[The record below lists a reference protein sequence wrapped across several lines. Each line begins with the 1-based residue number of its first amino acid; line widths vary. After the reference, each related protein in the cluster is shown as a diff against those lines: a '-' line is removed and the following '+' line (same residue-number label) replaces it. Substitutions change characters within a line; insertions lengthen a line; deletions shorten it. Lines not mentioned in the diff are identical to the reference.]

1 MEEQDVKFYVY
12 PTFLELCNCGLD
24 ESDHL
29 IDTYDPMKE
38 ERFNLI
44 QPISLQ
50 SIAKVCESD
59 SETIDTIM
67 KEIVA

>member
-1 MEEQDVKFYVY
+1 MDEQDIKFYVY
-12 PTFLELCNCGLD
+12 PSFLELCNCSLD

-29 IDTYDPMKE
+29 IDTYDPAKE
-38 ERFNLI
+38 ERFSLI
-44 QPISLQ
+44 QPISLH

-59 SETIDTIM
+59 SETIDIIM